1 MSPSLIQ
8 SYLYKLSSRKEIWT
22 TFWTKSKSP
31 CRVKEIT
38 TRSGSNGTC
47 GVHSALLCLLPVFAP
62 PVPRVVLKK
71 HSLTCLLACGL
82 GLWSSQSMLTCW
94 VPNCN
99 IFIYQRP
106 ILQSLCFIIYCSAPI
121 GALAFLVFIMNM
133 VIGSFFVNLII
144 AVCALLFTLRSN
156 EAYFRS
162 LVTGERQMLNL
173 YPVLLFYVFICLF
186 IAMIWVR
193 K

>member
-1 MSPSLIQ
+1 MWGPLCITLFTASLCASSTQGSSEEAFTNLFIGMWIGPLVITVNANLLGAK
-8 SYLYKLSSRKEIWT
+8 LY
-22 TFWTKSKSP
+22 
-31 CRVKEIT
+31 
-38 TRSGSNGTC
+38 
-47 GVHSALLCLLPVFAP
+47 
-62 PVPRVVLKK
+62 
-71 HSLTCLLACGL
+71 
-82 GLWSSQSMLTCW
+82 
-94 VPNCN
+94 
-99 IFIYQRP
+99 IFINQRP

-193 K
+193 M